1 MDMVSPNPVNY
12 RRPNE
17 SLHGG
22 SVEVRATVGDFW
34 AWSASDLVAN
44 TTRGL
49 LAEYI
54 VGVALDAV
62 QHPRQEWAAWDLT
75 TPSGAK
81 VEVKSAAFLQGW
93 EQRKPSDIR
102 FRIPKTLTWSDEIGY
117 SETEPKWQA
126 DVYVFALLAEID
138 RMLLDPLNL
147 DQWEFYV
154 VATSLLEAK
163 VPTAKSLSLAT
174 LRGFRKGVRFEELKA
189 AVKLASPTGVR

>member
-1 MDMVSPNPVNY
+1 MDMLPPIPVNY

-17 SLHGG
+17 SLHSG

-34 AWSASDLVAN
+34 AWSASDLVTN

-117 SETEPKWQA
+117 SESEPKWQA

-154 VATSLLEAK
+154 VATSDLEQRA
-163 VPTAKSLSLAT
+163 PAAKSLSLAT
-174 LRGFRKGVRFEELKA
+174 VRRFGTSSQFDEINAL
-189 AVKLASPTGVR
+189 VKLAVERI